1 MKPRPVAHAIDT
13 PSLQP
18 LRGSAA
24 EGPRSPEMLAAF
36 RPDVLGPRKPVLAY
50 PGARLN
56 GPSRGPSHK

>member
-1 MKPRPVAHAIDT
+1 MKPEQVAHAIDT

-24 EGPRSPEMLAAF
+24 DGPRSPEMLAAF
-36 RPDVLGPRKPVLAY
+36 RPDLLGPGNPVLAY

-56 GPSRGPSHK
+56 GPLRGPSNR